1 MSGPL
6 WAQIVFGVMLVVPM
20 LAMLGAVLTFAAG
33 GILGCGECL
42 LARMG
47 AIKLSP
53 GVVSIKHH
61 GIPTPVG

>member
-6 WAQIVFGVMLVVPM
+6 WVQVL
-20 LAMLGAVLTFAAG
+20 LGAVLAFPVVAVAGAVIMFAVG
-33 GILGCGECL
+33 GIVGCGECL
-42 LARMG
+42 MARIG
-47 AIKLSP
+47 AIKLAP

>member
-6 WAQIVFGVMLVVPM
+6 WAQIVAAVL
-20 LAMLGAVLTFAAG
+20 LALPVLALLGAVLTFAVG
-33 GILGCGECL
+33 GLLGCGEYL

-47 AIKLSP
+47 AVRFSP

>member
-6 WAQIVFGVMLVVPM
+6 WAQIVFGALLVIPAGA
-20 LAMLGAVLTFAAG
+20 LLGAILTFAVG
-33 GILGCGECL
+33 GILGCGEYL
-42 LARMG
+42 FARMG
-47 AIKLSP
+47 AVKLSP

>member
-6 WAQIVFGVMLVVPM
+6 WAQIVFGVL
-20 LAMLGAVLTFAAG
+20 LAIPVGALLGAVLTLAVG

-42 LARMG
+42 FARMG

>member
-6 WAQIVFGVMLVVPM
+6 WAQIL
-20 LAMLGAVLTFAAG
+20 LGAVLAFPVLAMAGAVVTLAIG

-42 LARMG
+42 LARVG
-47 AIKLSP
+47 AINFAP

-61 GIPTPVG
+61 GLPTPVG

>member
-6 WAQIVFGVMLVVPM
+6 WAQIVLGVILAVPV
-20 LAMLGAVLTFAAG
+20 LALLGAVLTFAAG

-47 AIKLSP
+47 AIKLTP

-61 GIPTPVG
+61 GIPTPIG

>member
-6 WAQIVFGVMLVVPM
+6 WAQIVFGAVIAIPT
-20 LAMLGAVLTFAAG
+20 LAMFGAVLTLAVG

-42 LARMG
+42 LARAG
-47 AIKLSP
+47 AMKFSP